1 MKILYV
7 IGGLGVGGAERQLLY
22 LVDGVT
28 RLADV
33 TVVSLS
39 GSDVALLPEFGRL
52 AGVQTVL
59 CPKRPGLDPMLIP
72 RLVAVLRRECPAIVH
87 TFLRTANYWGRVAAC
102 LAGIPIRIA
111 SERNIEIERGRLANL
126 LDRMLSSVTDRV
138 VVNSAAIRDYLIS
151 AEGLAPAKIE
161 VIYNGVPV
169 SQGFLEPE
177 VRTVRRELGLG
188 ELEYVVAFIGRLAP
202 QKNPGLFLEMAQA
215 ILRSGLKCGFL
226 MVGDG
231 PLRATLTDQART
243 LGIQEAVRFT
253 GVRNDVPRI
262 LRVTDLLVLTSDWE
276 GSPNVILEALSTGV
290 PAIATDV
297 GGVRELLIDGVTGYV
312 VPRRDLSALV
322 NRVIGMLSDRGF
334 RVECGRRGREYVQSH
349 FSISAMVDGTVALYN
364 SVLGSRGLP
373 GLRPV

>member
-39 GSDVALLPEFGRL
+39 GSDVALLPEFSRL
-52 AGVQTVL
+52 AGVQTLL

-72 RLVAVLRRECPAIVH
+72 RLVAMLRRERPTIVH
-87 TFLRTANYWGRVAAC
+87 TYLRTAGYWGRVAAC

-111 SERNIEIERGRLANL
+111 SERNIEIERGRLENL

-151 AEGLAPAKIE
+151 AEGLASAKIE
-161 VIYNGVPV
+161 VIHNGVPI
-169 SQGFLEPE
+169 SRPLLEPE

-188 ELEYVVAFIGRLAP
+188 ELEYVVAFIGRLVP
-202 QKNPGLFLEMAQA
+202 QKNPGLFLEMAA
-215 ILRSGLKCGFL
+215 AVLRSGLKCGFL
-226 MVGDG
+226 LVGDG
-231 PLRATLTDQART
+231 PLRATLTDQARP

-262 LRVTDLLVLTSDWE
+262 LRVVDLLVLTSDWE
-276 GSPNVILEALSTGV
+276 GLPNVILEALAAGV
-290 PAIATDV
+290 PAVATNV
-297 GGVRELLIDGVTGYV
+297 GGVGELLTDGATGYV
-312 VPRRDLSALV
+312 VPQRDLSTLV
-322 NRVIGMLSDRGF
+322 NRVIRILDDRGF
-334 RVECGRRGREYVQSH
+334 RLECGRRGREYVQAH
-349 FSISAMVDGTVALYN
+349 FSTSAMVDRTVALYN
-364 SVLGSRGLP
+364 LALRSQGLSE
-373 GLRPV
+373 LRPV